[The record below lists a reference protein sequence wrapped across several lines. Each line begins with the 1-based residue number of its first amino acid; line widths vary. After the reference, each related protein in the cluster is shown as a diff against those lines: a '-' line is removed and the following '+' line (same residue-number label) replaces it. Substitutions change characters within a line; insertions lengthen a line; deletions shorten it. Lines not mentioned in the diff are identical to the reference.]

1 MRTDIRTYINRI
13 ADDNASF
20 IIEAGCQSIAD
31 YILSTSIWNGQA
43 HEFFDD
49 AELHEG
55 LSQRQID
62 KIEKFK
68 KSCEG
73 MYMVYG
79 YLCESLWQPD
89 ESKEWDF
96 NGYDV
101 YYTKDWVQV
110 YHWTRVQGH
119 RPNAYR
125 VKRENYKGFESLRED
140 DEMWRGQRIY

>member
-1 MRTDIRTYINRI
+1 MKTKITIVDCANFDNKINI
-13 ADDNASF
+13 IIYDDHLTTQESVYSA
-20 IIEAGCQSIAD
+20 IES
-31 YILSTSIWNGQA
+31 
-43 HEFFDD
+43 
-49 AELHEG
+49 HEG

-68 KSCEG
+68 RSCEG

-79 YLCESLWQPD
+79 YLCKSLWQPD

-125 VKRENYKGFESLRED
+125 VKRGLQRLREFA
-140 DEMWRGQRIY
+140 R

>member
-1 MRTDIRTYINRI
+1 MRRKITIVDCANFDNKINI
-13 ADDNASF
+13 IIYDDHMATQDSVYS
-20 IIEAGCQSIAD
+20 AV
-31 YILSTSIWNGQA
+31 
-43 HEFFDD
+43 
-49 AELHEG
+49 ELHEG

-62 KIEKFK
+62 KIERFK

-79 YLCESLWQPD
+79 YLCSSLWQPD

-110 YHWTRVQGH
+110 YHWTRVQGS
-119 RPNAYR
+119 RPHAYR
-125 VKRENYKGFESLRED
+125 VKREDYKGYESLRDSNEI
-140 DEMWRGQRIY
+140 WRGQRIY

>member
-1 MRTDIRTYINRI
+1 MKARITIKDCANFDNKITIVIN
-13 ADDNASF
+13 DDKLTTQESVYSAV
-20 IIEAGCQSIAD
+20 
-31 YILSTSIWNGQA
+31 
-43 HEFFDD
+43 
-49 AELHEG
+49 ELHEG

-96 NGYDV
+96 NGYDI

-125 VKRENYKGFESLRED
+125 VKRENYKGYESLRD
-140 DEMWRGQRIY
+140 SDEMWRGQKIY

>member
-1 MRTDIRTYINRI
+1 MKTKITIVDCANFDNKITMIIN
-13 ADDNASF
+13 DDKLTTQDSVYSAV
-20 IIEAGCQSIAD
+20 
-31 YILSTSIWNGQA
+31 
-43 HEFFDD
+43 
-49 AELHEG
+49 ELHKG

-68 KSCEG
+68 RSCEG

-79 YLCESLWQPD
+79 YLCKSLWQPD

-96 NGYDV
+96 NGCDI

-125 VKRENYKGFESLRED
+125 VKREDYKGYESLQD
-140 DEMWRGQRIY
+140 SDEIWRGQKIY

>member
-1 MRTDIRTYINRI
+1 MKRKITIVDCANFDNKINI
-13 ADDNASF
+13 IIYDDHMAFQDSVYC
-20 IIEAGCQSIAD
+20 AV
-31 YILSTSIWNGQA
+31 
-43 HEFFDD
+43 
-49 AELHEG
+49 ELHEG

-79 YLCESLWQPD
+79 YLCKSLWRPD
-89 ESKEWDF
+89 ESKEYDF

-125 VKRENYKGFESLRED
+125 VKREDYKGYESLRDSNEI
-140 DEMWRGQRIY
+140 WRGQRIY